1 MKKIIIAVSVVA
13 LITVGLVA
21 GIIGYHN
28 KYYDI
33 SVGIPEIS
41 KEADGPA
48 ISTKELRENNESFLL
63 FPMFSFGDKAPQK
76 QLGYME
82 EISED
87 IDNFQKNF
95 IAEYKQPYFIECKY
109 ENKNGS
115 TVITYKGEV
124 TNPKTGELEP
134 FERVFP
140 YPYIVTKNIDNPEPN
155 DTYYFKDLNE

>member
-1 MKKIIIAVSVVA
+1 MKKIIIAVSVVFV
-13 LITVGLVA
+13 ITVIACAV
-21 GIIGYHN
+21 IIGYHN

-33 SVGIPEIS
+33 KVGIPDIS
-41 KEADGPA
+41 KEAGGPV

-95 IAEYKQPYFIECKY
+95 IAEYKQPYYIECKY

-124 TNPKTGELEP
+124 TNPETGELEQ

-140 YPYIVTKNIDNPEPN
+140 YPYIVTKDIDNPESN
-155 DTYYFKDLNE
+155 ETFYFNETSE